1 MFHPLKRKINFDALS
16 SHFNASYFSI
26 SVSKIRAFKKPSAIS
41 VNDPD
46 EDSSSGTQ
54 NLEMLIHSNNVETYV

>member
-1 MFHPLKRKINFDALS
+1 MFHPLKSKINFDALS
-16 SHFNASYFSI
+16 SHFNAYFSI

-54 NLEMLIHSNNVETYV
+54 NLEMLIHSNNVEAYV